1 VTFLRLARDDGRLA
15 VIDQQRT
22 LTYAQLAAET
32 DVLALQLRDAGLTV
46 GDRITMVV
54 PNVAE
59 ALVTILAAARVG
71 VTVVPINLRLR
82 PDDIRFQIDDAD
94 VRYAVVHRMVEPL
107 ATAAGVLDRP
117 HWMTDEPLPVGV
129 RKADVAAT
137 PPPADVTLVQL
148 YTSGTTGRPKGC
160 LLTQTGWEA
169 STASTRAFLGL
180 TDADVVATA
189 LPLFHVAGIDLSL
202 STLAAGGTVV
212 LLGSPDP
219 AAAWSAVTDSDATI
233 VQTISGTN
241 SLLRTAPDDLHRL
254 RGIFAPGG
262 WSPLLDEHSQLAL
275 WTGYGAT
282 ELCGFAVGNTRE
294 VLRARPDTVG
304 RPMPGYDSR
313 VVGAD
318 GAPVAPG
325 EVGEL
330 LMRGPMVTTGY
341 WNLPEASAQALDG
354 GWLHT
359 GDLMELQD
367 DGVLRFVD
375 RLKDMVKP
383 GGENVYCIE
392 VELALAE
399 HPAVRE
405 VAVIGVPDKRWGEA
419 VKAVVVTRSAVTA
432 VELDAWCLQRLA
444 AYKRPRWYSF
454 VDALPRNALEKVVKT
469 ELRAAH
475 DGASSVRLVERTSAT
490 SD

>member
-1 VTFLRLARDDGRLA
+1 LAIIDAHRELTF
-15 VIDQQRT
+15 
-22 LTYAQLAAET
+22 AQLAAEV
-32 DVLALQLRDAGLTV
+32 DALATHLLVAGLRV
-46 GDRITMVV
+46 GERITLVA
-54 PNVAE
+54 PNVVE
-59 ALVTILAAARVG
+59 ALITVLAAARVG

-82 PDDIRFQIDDAD
+82 PEDISFQIEDAG
-94 VRYAVVHRMVEPL
+94 VRYAVVHPAVEPL
-107 ATAAGVLDRP
+107 AKAARVLELP
-117 HWMTDEPLPVGV
+117 HWLTDEKLPAPRDAGGV
-129 RKADVAAT
+129 EAVAPSPDT
-137 PPPADVTLVQL
+137 TLVQL

-160 LLTQTGWEA
+160 LLTRFGWEA
-169 STASTRAFLGL
+169 STASTRRFLGL

-219 AAAWSAVTDSDATI
+219 AAAWEAVTGHGATV
-233 VQTISGTN
+233 VQIITGTTAF
-241 SLLRTAPDDLHRL
+241 LRSAPDNLHEL

-262 WSPLLDEHSQLAL
+262 WSPLLDERPDLAL

-294 VLRARPDTVG
+294 VLKTRPDTIG
-304 RPMPGYDSR
+304 RPMSGYDAR
-313 VVGAD
+313 VVRED
-318 GAPVAPG
+318 GTPVAPG

-330 LMRGPMVTTGY
+330 LMRGPMVTPGY
-341 WNLPEASAQALDG
+341 WNLPDASAEALQD

-359 GDLMELQD
+359 GDLMELYD

-419 VKAVVVTRSAVTA
+419 VKAVIATRARVTA
-432 VELDAWCLQRLA
+432 EELDAWCLERLA
-444 AYKRPRWYSF
+444 SYKRPRWYSF
-454 VDALPRNALEKVVKT
+454 VEALPRNALEKVVKT

-475 DGASSVRLVERTSAT
+475 DATTSLRLDERTP
-490 SD
+490 